1 MPGFGDP
8 AARLLVV
15 GLAPAANGGN
25 RTGRVFTGD
34 SSGDFLFAALYRA
47 GFASQA
53 RSVSKDDGLAL
64 REAWIAAAVRCA
76 PPDNR
81 PTPAEFARC
90 QPFLAREIAALTNV
104 RVVLA
109 LGALAWRSTLAALVQ
124 TGIAVP
130 RPAPAF
136 AHGARVD
143 LGRVVLFGSYHVSRQ
158 NTNTGRLTKAMF
170 DAVLKR
176 VKHALSRCVS
186 ATMKQNT
193 GTFALLALA
202 AFVTLSSRSA
212 PAQPY
217 YLPASGDNQRA
228 TVTQQVGPVTV
239 TISYSSPRVVLKGDD
254 RRGKIWGK
262 LVPYGLTQLDFND
275 CKSCP
280 WRAGANENTVFTV
293 SDEVKVQGKSLPA
306 GTYGLFAI
314 TGPDEWTFIFSK
326 NASSWGAYWYDPKED
341 VLRVTAKPAKS
352 EYHEWLTYDF
362 VEREPAKATVA
373 LKWEELQVPFAI
385 TVDDVPARWVAR
397 LRAELRG
404 YTGFAWETWQRAAD
418 YCLQNK
424 INLPEAL
431 DWAERATGPNFGGAS
446 EVQALSTLARAQSA
460 NGREADATKTWDKA
474 ISLPGATAI
483 QIHQVGRSLLA
494 EGKKEQALRIFQT
507 NAKRFPDQWPVHVG
521 LMRGYAATGDTKKA
535 LEGARLAL
543 KQAPDEGNRKNLE
556 NQIKLLEAG
565 KNIN

>member
-1 MPGFGDP
+1 
-8 AARLLVV
+8 
-15 GLAPAANGGN
+15 
-25 RTGRVFTGD
+25 
-34 SSGDFLFAALYRA
+34 
-47 GFASQA
+47 
-53 RSVSKDDGLAL
+53 
-64 REAWIAAAVRCA
+64 
-76 PPDNR
+76 
-81 PTPAEFARC
+81 
-90 QPFLAREIAALTNV
+90 
-104 RVVLA
+104 
-109 LGALAWRSTLAALVQ
+109 
-124 TGIAVP
+124 
-130 RPAPAF
+130 
-136 AHGARVD
+136 
-143 LGRVVLFGSYHVSRQ
+143 
-158 NTNTGRLTKAMF
+158 
-170 DAVLKR
+170 
-176 VKHALSRCVS
+176 
-186 ATMKQNT
+186 MKQN
-193 GTFALLALA
+193 ARSLVLPALA
-202 AFVTLSSRSA
+202 AFVALSSRPA
-212 PAQPY
+212 PAQPH

-280 WRAGANENTVFTV
+280 WRAGANENTTFTV

-341 VLRVTAKPAKS
+341 VLRVTAKPAKD

-362 VEREPAKATVA
+362 VERESAKATVA
-373 LKWEELQVPFAI
+373 LKWEELQVPITI
-385 TVDDVPARWVAR
+385 TVDDAPARWVAKVR
-397 LRAELRG
+397 PELRG
-404 YTGFAWETWQRAAD
+404 YTGFTWENWQRAAD
-418 YCLQNK
+418 YCLQHK

-431 DWAERATGPNFGGAS
+431 DWAERAAGPFFGGAG

-460 NGREADATKTWDKA
+460 NGREADAAKTWDRA

-521 LMRGYAATGDTKKA
+521 LMRGYAANGDAKKA
-535 LEGARLAL
+535 LEEGRLAL
-543 KQAPDEGNRKNLE
+543 KQAPDEPNKKVLSDAIMKLE
-556 NQIKLLEAG
+556 KGDTKI
-565 KNIN
+565 